1 MEVFKKATLES
12 DPGPIQ
18 HGNVKKRNHHQGSV
32 ASATK
37 DDANLHAE
45 QAQQQHNLAAECQ
58 HVAVEEAGN
67 AHGERRFVIMLFILF
82 SLIVILMYVVEFFF
96 QLLYGLWL
104 CKKPR
109 LAAFWRRATSGH
121 LLLFGVVGEYFWY
134 CRCYTEAYK
143 DESLWVHWRPRF
155 KRLFIIMDNCGGQ
168 NKNKYVLYLALLLVQ
183 LKSFLTVE
191 IIFYIRGHTKNACD
205 QLFNQLM
212 KHWHKRQ
219 VFTSHATVGLRRYSA
234 GHTYKWKYGRVDR
247 KGLLCVFAALF

>member
-18 HGNVKKRNHHQGSV
+18 HGNVKKWNDHQGSF
-32 ASATK
+32 AAATK

-96 QLLYGLWL
+96 SVVVWF
-104 CKKPR
+104 CD
-109 LAAFWRRATSGH
+109 F
-121 LLLFGVVGEYFWY
+121 FGVVGEYFWH

-143 DESLWVHWRPRF
+143 DESLWLH
-155 KRLFIIMDNCGGQ
+155 
-168 NKNKYVLYLALLLVQ
+168 
-183 LKSFLTVE
+183 
-191 IIFYIRGHTKNACD
+191 
-205 QLFNQLM
+205 
-212 KHWHKRQ
+212 
-219 VFTSHATVGLRRYSA
+219 
-234 GHTYKWKYGRVDR
+234 
-247 KGLLCVFAALF
+247 